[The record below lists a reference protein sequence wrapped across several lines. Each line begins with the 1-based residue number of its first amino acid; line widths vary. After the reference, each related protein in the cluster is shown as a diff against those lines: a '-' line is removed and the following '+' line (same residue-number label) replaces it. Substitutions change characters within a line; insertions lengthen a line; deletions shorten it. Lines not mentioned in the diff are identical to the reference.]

1 MSTEALLSL
10 RRRRVPA
17 AQLVRYVSAFVG
29 ILVIWWL
36 ISLAYEQRGG
46 VVPAPLGVVTKLIS
60 DGWSFYQPNLL
71 ATLGEAAQGYLWG
84 NLIALALG
92 AITAIA
98 PVIRPFLSQVALFAY
113 SVPIVAVGP
122 ILVTAFPGRAPMII
136 LSATAVLFLTLSSV
150 ADGLGMADRNV
161 LAIVESRGGTAWQ
174 RLRFVRA
181 WFALPSMFSA
191 LKMTV
196 PAALLGAIFG
206 EYLGRVDSGLG
217 VVLVRAQKELEIPRA
232 WGIILVMIFV
242 SCIGYYLLD
251 LVGRRLLRWAKDFQP
266 GLGLPDPRLWVNV
279 FGIIGSAVLL
289 TGIWWV
295 GLKAAGIN
303 PSIGKTPVDVYQYLF
318 VGSGSAAARASIAR
332 DLAIT
337 LGDMMGGFMVGMI
350 LAIICALLA
359 ARAGWFADL
368 FVPSAIILRATPLVA
383 IAPLMFIA
391 IGRDYLAVTTL
402 VGIVVFFPAFLVILE
417 GMRVTPRP
425 LREIVEAFGGGRVAS
440 AWRVTLPAAI
450 PYVFSALRITL
461 PNALMGALIAEW
473 LATGRGLGATLI
485 SSISRFEFGT
495 LWAGVVVATVVSVLL
510 YTLVDIADVLYRR
523 VRHLS

>member
-1 MSTEALLSL
+1 MSTEALLSV
-10 RRRRVPA
+10 RRRRVPT
-17 AQLVRYVSAFVG
+17 AQLVRYVSVFVG
-29 ILVIWWL
+29 ILAIWWL
-36 ISLAYEQRGG
+36 ISLAYQQRGG
-46 VVPAPLGVVTKLIS
+46 VVPAPLAVFGRLFS
-60 DGWSFYQPNLL
+60 DGWAFYQPNLL
-71 ATLGEAAQGYLWG
+71 STLGEAAQGYLWG

-92 AITAIA
+92 AITAVLPA
-98 PVIRPFLSQVALFAY
+98 IRPFLSQVALFAY

-122 ILVTAFPGRAPMII
+122 ILVTAFPGRTPMII

-150 ADGLGMADRNV
+150 ADGLGMSDRNV
-161 LAIVESRGGTAWQ
+161 LAIVESRGGTPWQ

-181 WFALPSMFSA
+181 WFALPSLFSA
-191 LKMTV
+191 LKMAV

-217 VVLVRAQKELEIPRA
+217 VVLVRAQKELQIPRA
-232 WGIILVMIFV
+232 WGIILVMIVV
-242 SCIGYYLLD
+242 SCVGYFVVALI
-251 LVGRRLLRWAKDFQP
+251 GRRVLRWAKDFQP

-279 FGIIGSAVLL
+279 FGIVGSAVLL
-289 TGIWWV
+289 TGIWWA
-295 GLKAAGIN
+295 GLKIAGIN
-303 PSIGKTPVDVYQYLF
+303 PSIGKTPVDVVQYLF
-318 VGSGSAAARASIAR
+318 AGPGAAAARAAIAR

-337 LGDMMGGFMVGMI
+337 LGDMTGGFVVGMV
-350 LAIICALLA
+350 LAIVCALLA

-391 IGRDYLAVTTL
+391 IGRDYVAVTTL

-417 GMRVTPRP
+417 GMRVTPRA
-425 LREIVEAFGGGRVAS
+425 LREIVEAFGGGRAAS
-440 AWRVTLPAAI
+440 AWYVTLPASI
-450 PYVFSALRITL
+450 PYIFSALRITL

-485 SSISRFEFGT
+485 SSISRFEFGA

-510 YTLVDIADVLYRR
+510 YTVVDIADVLYRR
-523 VRHLS
+523 ARHLT